1 MRFVIRSYLKVK
13 VLPEGQYMSD
23 YFLSSADTRFEIA
36 ADVPL
41 TYSFCPVVYI
51 HVWFYNVMTAGNVLK
66 VPLNPN

>member
-1 MRFVIRSYLKVK
+1 
-13 VLPEGQYMSD
+13 MSD

-51 HVWFYNVMTAGNVLK
+51 HVWFYNVMTTGNVLK